1 MIEEVKYLRREEDL
15 IDIKEFASLIRND
28 VECFLKWVI
37 LIYLSFN
44 AMCLKKL
51 IRILRISIYSKIIN
65 QKGDE
70 LIKMWRLAK
79 IKITNSSHTH
89 YILKYRYGFNPLSN
103 KF

>member
-44 AMCLKKL
+44 A
-51 IRILRISIYSKIIN
+51 I
-65 QKGDE
+65 
-70 LIKMWRLAK
+70 A
-79 IKITNSSHTH
+79 
-89 YILKYRYGFNPLSN
+89 
-103 KF
+103 